1 MGILRH
7 LQHWFTG
14 RVSTSRPPRSYRKP
28 TPFATGPIPF
38 RGRRWSKR

>member
-14 RVSTSRPPRSYRKP
+14 RGFYLETAALYRKP